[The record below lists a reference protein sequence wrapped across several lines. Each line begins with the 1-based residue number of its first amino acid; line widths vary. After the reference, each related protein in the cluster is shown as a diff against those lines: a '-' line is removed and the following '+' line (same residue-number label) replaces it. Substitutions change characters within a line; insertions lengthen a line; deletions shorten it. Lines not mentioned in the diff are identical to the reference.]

1 MTSFLQLVGQIQ
13 QPILSFLNMVPQV
26 IHATASMDRLEE
38 IRTASQKSE
47 DGKAQLLSRVGIT
60 AEDVAFRYAKGDR
73 NIVEHFSHEFK
84 PGSKTALMGETGAG
98 KTTLFRLILGFVKPE
113 SGKILVWESPEGAH
127 TEADED
133 TRGNFVFVP
142 QGNSLMSGTIRY
154 NLLIAKPDATEDELR
169 HALHT
174 ACAEFVDELPDGI
187 DTELGER
194 GCGLSEG
201 QSQRIAIARGL
212 LRPGAAML
220 LDEISSSLDEK
231 TEKELFRR
239 LFEAF
244 PQKTMIFIT
253 HRRAVVDLC
262 DSVVEL

>member
-1 MTSFLQLVGQIQ
+1 M
-13 QPILSFLNMVPQV
+13 
-26 IHATASMDRLEE
+26 
-38 IRTASQKSE
+38 
-47 DGKAQLLSRVGIT
+47 
-60 AEDVAFRYAKGDR
+60 
-73 NIVEHFSHEFK
+73 
-84 PGSKTALMGETGAG
+84 
-98 KTTLFRLILGFVKPE
+98 
-113 SGKILVWESPEGAH
+113 
-127 TEADED
+127 EADED